1 MNKQSKNIL
10 IRLLTTIHFL
20 VIYAIFLY
28 FWFTFY
34 RSPAKEGAYFMHNR
48 TIMVLYFL
56 LAFLMSDT
64 YQCYKFGLYKK
75 DELVI
80 SQTIA
85 NIVCWGATYA
95 IACVMAQKTLTVV
108 WCLVSLAIQLIFTIL
123 WFSLENKVYFK
134 LHKPKDTIV
143 IYKEES
149 DLLKLKEVESQK
161 DKWIIKNKYQVK
173 SENDL
178 LVVLSNLQSY
188 GSIFVVGVEATLRN
202 GIVKYAVENNV
213 DCYFLPHTGDIIV
226 AGASHLKSFSIP
238 INRIQR
244 SNPSPE
250 YLFAKRLLDVV
261 LSLIGIIV
269 LSPFMII
276 TGLAI
281 KCYDKGPAFYKQ
293 TRLTKDGKLFEI
305 YKFRSMRIDAEK
317 DGVARLSS
325 GENDDRITPVGK
337 IIRMIRFDEL
347 PQLFNILKGD
357 MTIVGPRPERP
368 EIAKEY
374 EKVLPSFSLRLQA
387 KAGLTGYAQV
397 YGKYNTEPSDKLK
410 MDLMY
415 INNMSLIEDLK
426 IMFATVRILFE
437 KESTEGVSSDK
448 TNAL

>member
-1 MNKQSKNIL
+1 MSKQTKNALIRIL
-10 IRLLTTIHFL
+10 IAIHF
-20 VIYAIFLY
+20 VVMYAVFLY
-28 FWFTFY
+28 FWFKFY
-34 RSPAKEGAYFMHNR
+34 RQPAKDGAYFMHNR
-48 TIMVLYFL
+48 TIMVSYFL
-56 LAFLMSDT
+56 LLFLMSDT
-64 YQCYKFGLYKK
+64 YQCYKFGIYKK

-85 NIVCWGATYA
+85 NLISWGGVYLF
-95 IACVMAQKTLTVV
+95 ACVMAQKYLTLIWVV
-108 WCLVSLAIQLIFTIL
+108 VPFVIQLMFTYC
-123 WFSLENKVYFK
+123 WFVLENKVYFK
-134 LHKPKDTIV
+134 IHKPKDAV
-143 IYKEES
+143 ILYRNESELAKLQEVRDQKNKWVIKRQIKISSEEEAENA
-149 DLLKLKEVESQK
+149 LKELNEF
-161 DKWIIKNKYQVK
+161 
-173 SENDL
+173 
-178 LVVLSNLQSY
+178 
-188 GSIFVVGVEATLRN
+188 GTIFVVGVEATLRN
-202 GIVKYAVENNV
+202 GIVKYAVENNK

-226 AGASHLKSFSIP
+226 SGAKHIRSFSVP
-238 INRIQR
+238 INRIER

-250 YLFAKRLLDVV
+250 YLMLKRLFDIVM
-261 LSLIGIIV
+261 SLFGIII
-269 LSPFMII
+269 LSPFMLITAII
-276 TGLAI
+276 I
-281 KCYDKGPAFYKQ
+281 KAYDKGPIIYKQ
-293 TRLTKDGKLFEI
+293 TRLTKDGKLFDI
-305 YKFRSMRIDAEK
+305 YKFRSMRVDAEK

-325 GENDDRITPVGK
+325 GTNDNRITPVGK

-437 KESTEGVSSDK
+437 KESTEGIDNNK